1 MKTAIKIVPI
11 QRHQNNNASNCH
23 NKKSDDISPEKSLK
37 KLLKNRFQ
45 NPRSTNFFTPQL
57 HNWPYLLRRWLLKKD
72 LSLCFTSTSRFLL
85 FLNFLSI
92 LHDFFVFIRSRL
104 INKLMLAICVTQCC
118 REFFSYFLLVLGF
131 RKMNFPYRFPRFSV
145 QWIPT

>member
-1 MKTAIKIVPI
+1 MLI
-11 QRHQNNNASNCH
+11 
-23 NKKSDDISPEKSLK
+23 
-37 KLLKNRFQ
+37 KLLKNSYQ

-118 REFFSYFLLVLGF
+118 GEFFIYFLLPLVF
-131 RKMNFPYRFPRFSV
+131 RKMTFPYRFHRFLF
-145 QWIPT
+145 QWTLNSNQVYRFVIFKKYWFFIAFLKRIKI